1 MKQPKR
7 PTRDQKQ
14 IIFNHKLNP
23 DNWMIVSETE
33 TELVIAYKF
42 GKTIKT
48 LDKSINK
55 WKEK

>member
-7 PTRDQKQ
+7 ATRDQKQ

-23 DNWMIVSETE
+23 DNWMVVSETE
-33 TELVIAYKF
+33 DKLVIKYKF

-55 WKEK
+55 WKE